1 MKNFFLVKNL
11 LLVNKIFLGIFLG
24 LTLTFNSLSATVNKS
39 LYIVSD
45 SLLTVDSTKVPYLT
59 FNETATYNQNNPIIN
74 LMQGDTLDLW
84 VYNTD
89 NTLHEFVIKGISSV
103 ISISAND
110 SVFLQTVFTAK
121 GSYIYH
127 DPSDFPKNT
136 YLGLAG
142 MIVVKNHNHAS
153 FYWNIKEHN
162 SDWNNQL
169 FNGNT
174 VNWNN
179 YDPKYFTIN
188 SKSNPNINN
197 DTLARVIGQVGDTLY
212 LHITNTGLS
221 IHSMHFHGYHAIIK
235 YSSKNISHHNREKDT
250 FPIYPM
256 ETLVLQF
263 VPDKEGE
270 YPIHDHNLVAVMGN
284 NIYPNGMFSTI
295 LITP

>member
-1 MKNFFLVKNL
+1 MYRNLQLKNRFLI
-11 LLVNKIFLGIFLG
+11 LLV
-24 LTLTFNSLSATVNKS
+24 SLFSYNISYSASVNKS
-39 LYIVSD
+39 LYIISD

-59 FNETATYNQNNPIIN
+59 FNNIPTYSQSNPIIN
-74 LMQGDTLDLW
+74 LMEDDTLNLW

-89 NTLHEFVIKGISSV
+89 NVSHSFVIKGVSAVQI
-103 ISISAND
+103 ISAND
-110 SVFLQTVFTAK
+110 SIFLQEIFTTN

-142 MIVVKNHNHAS
+142 MIVVKNHNHTS

-174 VNWNN
+174 VNWNQ

-188 SKSNPNINN
+188 SVSNPNINN
-197 DTLARVIGQVGDTLY
+197 DTLARITGQVGDTLY
-212 LHITNTGLS
+212 LYITNTGLS
-221 IHSMHFHGYHAIIK
+221 IHSLHFHGYHAGIK
-235 YSSKNISHHNREKDT
+235 YSSKNATHVNREKDT

-256 ETLVLQF
+256 ETIVLQI

-270 YPIHDHNLVAVMGN
+270 FPIHDHNLVAVMGN
-284 NIYPNGMFSTI
+284 NIYPNGMFTTI

>member
-1 MKNFFLVKNL
+1 MKNFFLVKSL

-162 SDWNNQL
+162 SDWNTQL
-169 FNGNT
+169 SSGNT
-174 VNWNN
+174 VNWSQ

-188 SKSNPNINN
+188 SVSNPNINN
-197 DTLARVIGQVGDTLY
+197 DPLARVTGQVGDTLY
-212 LHITNTGLS
+212 LYITNTGLS
-221 IHSMHFHGYHAIIK
+221 IHSMHFHGYHATIQ
-235 YSSKNISHHNREKDT
+235 YSSKAANHVGREKDT
-250 FPIYPM
+250 FPLYPM
-256 ETLVLQF
+256 ETLVLQI

-270 YPIHDHNLVAVMGN
+270 FPIHDHNLVAVMGN
-284 NIYPNGMFSTI
+284 NIYPNGMFTTI

>member
-1 MKNFFLVKNL
+1 MYRNL
-11 LLVNKIFLGIFLG
+11 LLKNRFLIL
-24 LTLTFNSLSATVNKS
+24 LVSLFSYNISYSASVNKS
-39 LYIVSD
+39 LYIISD

-59 FNETATYNQNNPIIN
+59 FNNIPTYSQSNPIIN
-74 LMQGDTLDLW
+74 LMEDDTLNLW

-89 NTLHEFVIKGISSV
+89 NVSHSFVIKGVSAVQI
-103 ISISAND
+103 ISAND
-110 SVFLQTVFTAK
+110 SIFLQEIFTTN

-142 MIVVKNHNHAS
+142 MIVVKNHNHTS

-174 VNWNN
+174 VNWNQ

-188 SKSNPNINN
+188 SVSNPNINN
-197 DTLARVIGQVGDTLY
+197 DTLARITGKVGDTLY
-212 LHITNTGLS
+212 LYITNTGLS
-221 IHSMHFHGYHAIIK
+221 IHSMHFHGYHATIK
-235 YSSKNISHHNREKDT
+235 YSSKSATHVNREKDT

-256 ETLVLQF
+256 ETIVLQI

-270 YPIHDHNLVAVMGN
+270 FPIHDHNLVAVMGN
-284 NIYPNGMFSTI
+284 NIYPNGMFTTI

>member
-1 MKNFFLVKNL
+1 MYRNLQLKNRFLI
-11 LLVNKIFLGIFLG
+11 LLV
-24 LTLTFNSLSATVNKS
+24 SLFSYNISYSASVNKS
-39 LYIVSD
+39 LYIISD

-59 FNETATYNQNNPIIN
+59 FNYIPTYSQSNPIIN
-74 LMQGDTLDLW
+74 LMEDDTLNLW

-89 NTLHEFVIKGISSV
+89 NVSHSFVIKGVSAVQI
-103 ISISAND
+103 ISAND
-110 SVFLQTVFTAK
+110 SIFLQEIFTTN

-142 MIVVKNHNHAS
+142 MIVVKNHNQTS

-174 VNWNN
+174 VNWNQ

-188 SKSNPNINN
+188 SVSNPNINN
-197 DTLARVIGQVGDTLY
+197 DTLARITGQVGDTLY
-212 LHITNTGLS
+212 LYITNTGLS
-221 IHSMHFHGYHAIIK
+221 IHSLHFHGYHAGIK
-235 YSSKNISHHNREKDT
+235 YSSKNATHVNREKDT

-256 ETLVLQF
+256 ETIVLQI

-270 YPIHDHNLVAVMGN
+270 FPIHDHNLVAVMGN
-284 NIYPNGMFSTI
+284 NIYPNGMFTTI

>member
-1 MKNFFLVKNL
+1 MKKM
-11 LLVNKIFLGIFLG
+11 FLG
-24 LTLTFNSLSATVNKS
+24 LVLGTVLSFNSFATTVNQT
-39 LYIVSD
+39 LYIVAD
-45 SLLTVDSTKVPYLT
+45 SLLTVDSTLTPYIT
-59 FNETATYNQNNPIIN
+59 FNETPAYSQSNPIIN

-89 NTLHEFVIKGISSV
+89 SVLHEFVIKGVSSV
-103 ISISAND
+103 VSIPAND
-110 SVFLQTVFTAK
+110 SAFVQTVFTAK

-142 MIVVKNHNHAS
+142 MIVVKNHPFAC

-169 FNGNT
+169 FAGNT
-174 VNWNN
+174 VDWSQ

-188 SKSNPNINN
+188 SVSNPNINL
-197 DTLARVIGQVGDTLY
+197 DPIARITGEVGETLFLY
-212 LHITNTGLS
+212 ITNTGQS
-221 IHSMHFHGYHAIIK
+221 IHSMHFHGYHATIK
-235 YSSKNISHHNREKDT
+235 YSSRNPSHLNREKDT

-256 ETLVLQF
+256 ETIVLKI

-270 YPIHDHNLVAVMGN
+270 FPIHDHNLVAVTGN